1 MKENRNYIYIEFES
15 NGIVLVLQGLVFTL
29 HSGSTL
35 DGTPFDPV
43 ANLTASFGGKDR
55 VNRIRSF
62 IKRLKSKNANVKIV
76 STSWAPISAEQWQ
89 QYLMNITGTMD
100 LGFEEDK
107 ILSLEDPGPGKSA
120 DKGNM
125 IKRDMRNDD
134 IEFDAGL
141 FADDSRGNIR
151 SAMRVCNTL
160 LLPQRLGLDG
170 TDCAYIEALVSIKKL
185 LGYY

>member
-1 MKENRNYIYIEFES
+1 M
-15 NGIVLVLQGLVFTL
+15 LQGLVFTL

-170 TDCAYIEALVSIKKL
+170 TDCAYIEALVSMKKL
-185 LGYY
+185 IGYY